1 MSTGERG
8 SSTSLWRVSGVAARR
23 FSELPYA
30 RYVLPVPARRLMVRV
45 ALLSALGWGGW
56 QANEPGTAVCGL
68 KGAVGRRQRLPA
80 VVAWGIMGL
89 AAIAVWIG

>member
-30 RYVLPVPARRLMVRV
+30 RYVLPVPLAGLWSGWHCSQRSAGV
-45 ALLSALGWGGW
+45 AG
-56 QANEPGTAVCGL
+56 EPMNQG
-68 KGAVGRRQRLPA
+68 QRC
-80 VVAWGIMGL
+80 
-89 AAIAVWIG
+89 AA